1 MSTARGQARKSLK
14 PGRARLVAG
23 IKRLKPKPQ
32 RTPLKRY
39 RDMGAQ
45 LDRQCEREYGHKEV
59 ELLADEVGWDRSML
73 YFCILF
79 HRLWP
84 TKEDLAR
91 VTRRGLVFGHIRAL
105 LNRKLTARERE
116 RLERYVGKER
126 LSVRQLQA
134 KVRELVGKR

>member
-1 MSTARGQARKSLK
+1 MTTARRATKSALPNLGK
-14 PGRARLVAG
+14 LAADIR
-23 IKRLKPKPQ
+23 RLKPEPQ
-32 RTPLKRY
+32 QTPLKVYWDIGARLDQKARRRY
-39 RDMGAQ
+39 G
-45 LDRQCEREYGHKEV
+45 RQEV
-59 ELLADEVGWDRSML
+59 ELVADRVRWDRSML